1 MKKTGTMLLMLIM
14 LVSISSTSQNP
25 IDKQHQEL
33 VRNQQNSE
41 DIINLQDSNDNHGSI
56 EDTLDE
62 NVDGYKTSYND
73 GEEEFPKCPPDDNNV
88 VDMTLCGTITFGRDV
103 V

>member
-41 DIINLQDSNDNHGSI
+41 DSLQDSNDNGEDPI

>member
-41 DIINLQDSNDNHGSI
+41 DSLQDSNDNHGSI